1 MENKFLVF
9 LKKTYLIFIV
19 IIVAVV
25 FFLGYNTYLVDHSL
39 VNLKLALDQVSDAR
53 TIEDVKKIEQ
63 ALSYPLRKEI
73 SKKKI
78 DMSTLA
84 DLEYVEEILANP
96 KSLNQLEDVKF
107 FLRRVIAKKS
117 EERGPLMASLDT
129 MSKTF
134 APIQQRETVNNLR
147 KEEQQLKKKISTAK
161 PEEIHELYSQL
172 NVVYQKL
179 NDYKKAEEVSSK
191 IIELDPQSY
200 QAAKLKFTRAW
211 DYKNKGN
218 LDKAKEIFDEIIRDY
233 ANSELAVLSKYESAD
248 ILYKEGKIE
257 ESIKANEAF
266 ASEYSNAPV
275 AQMAQFKVGATYL
288 YDLNNFDAAVK
299 AFDKIGENWKEQPL
313 IKYIDNKVTPFI
325 SKKYRSR
332 GYYLLSRKR
341 YDAAS
346 EAFSRAIK
354 VNEKDAQSYT
364 GLGVAFFGLGK
375 KEEAL
380 KEAREAVKLN
390 ERDWV
395 SVGNLGYIYLQLGI
409 LDPAIEQLHKASSL
423 NSKIA
428 EIYYNLGYAYA
439 KQEKYSQGIV
449 SLKKAVS
456 LKPSFAFAY
465 NNLGY
470 CFWYEGRFG
479 EALEAMKKATETNP
493 EYADAQYNIGVIY
506 ESQAL
511 YEKAII
517 AYENTL
523 HIDPDY
529 RLARERM
536 LKLKTRRNE
545 AD

>member
-1 MENKFLVF
+1 MENNFFIF

-19 IIVAVV
+19 IICAVV

-53 TIEDVKKIEQ
+53 TLEDVKKIEQ

-73 SKKKI
+73 GKQKL
-78 DMSTLA
+78 DMATLA
-84 DLEYVEEILANP
+84 DLEYIDEILSSP
-96 KSLNQLEDVKF
+96 KSMNQLEDVKF

-117 EERGPLMASLDT
+117 QERGPLMASLDT

-134 APIQQRETVNNLR
+134 VPIQQKETVNNLR
-147 KEEQQLKKKISTAK
+147 KEEQKLKEQISTAK
-161 PEEIHELYSQL
+161 PEEIQELYSQL

-200 QAAKLKFTRAW
+200 RAAKVKFTKAW
-211 DYKNKGN
+211 DYKNKGD
-218 LDKAKEIFDEIIRDY
+218 LDKAKEIFDEVIQEY
-233 ANSELAVLSKYESAD
+233 PNSELAVLSKYESAD
-248 ILYKEGKIE
+248 ILYKQGKVE
-257 ESIKANEAF
+257 ESIKANEEF
-266 ASEYSNAPV
+266 ASQYSGAPV

-299 AFDKIGENWKEQPL
+299 AFDKIGETWKEQPL

-325 SKKYRSR
+325 SKKYRIR

-341 YDAAS
+341 YEAAS

-364 GLGVAFFGLGK
+364 GLGVAYLGLGR
-375 KEEAL
+375 KEDAL
-380 KEAREAVKLN
+380 AEAREAVRLN
-390 ERDWV
+390 ANDWV
-395 SVGNLGYIYLQLGI
+395 SVANLGYIYLQLGL
-409 LDPAIEQLHKASSL
+409 LDPAIEELRKSSGL

-439 KQEKYSQGIV
+439 KQEKYNKGIV
-449 SLKKAVS
+449 SLKKAVA
-456 LKPSFAFAY
+456 LKPGFSFAY

-470 CFWYEGRFG
+470 CLWYENRFG
-479 EALEAMKKATETNP
+479 EALEVLRKATEINP

-511 YEKAII
+511 YENAIT
-517 AYENTL
+517 AFENTL
-523 HIDPDY
+523 RIDPEY
-529 RLARERM
+529 ELAKKRIE
-536 LKLKTRRNE
+536 KLRARKPE
-545 AD
+545 